1 MEAVALSRCCASFV
15 GPTSAVKWVCI
26 PADDQC
32 TGAEKGPEQPKQHPQ
47 EEEKEGRK
55 NNNEAEVAVAVSG
68 ASLLSL
74 LEIDHPVARGF
85 RDAILGHDAS
95 VGVGAT
101 CAAVLSGAW
110 AASLAGIL
118 YSEGKRHKA
127 GAQGRDGAEASVH
140 LPAVLQLLHE
150 TIEECAMLAER
161 NALSPLIV
169 ANLLMALPDSIHKED
184 GGGSSSSVAA
194 SVCIDEGGGSGSSG
208 KGGVAS
214 VVVSVSG
221 INSSVSGGGGSV
233 AGGGGN
239 DGGYIDDAVADD
251 AAAAAEADADAEAE
265 ATSWFFTDGEST
277 AETPPFASVPTPA
290 PAPAPVPA
298 HAASTAPTAPA
309 PVVLRQ
315 QNQYDRLARAVCYDK
330 NTARLVST
338 VLSAMHCPP
347 ACDADAVDARIGVGS
362 GGGIGMVET
371 DAGCYEGNIQMTHI
385 VGPGKYKPTTP
396 LVFS

>member
-110 AASLAGIL
+110 AASLADIL
-118 YSEGKRHKA
+118 YTEGKRHKA

-161 NALSPLIV
+161 NVLSPLIV
-169 ANLLMALPDSIHKED
+169 SNILMALPDSIHKED
-184 GGGSSSSVAA
+184 GGGSSSW
-194 SVCIDEGGGSGSSG
+194 E
-208 KGGVAS
+208 GGVAS

-221 INSSVSGGGGSV
+221 SNSSVSGSGGSV

-239 DGGYIDDAVADD
+239 DGGYIDDADADD
-251 AAAAAEADADAEAE
+251 AAAAAEADADAEAK

-277 AETPPFASVPTPA
+277 AETPPFASVPT

-315 QNQYDRLARAVCYDK
+315 QNQYDRLARAVCYDE

-385 VGPGKYKPTTP
+385 VGPGKYTLTTP